1 MDLQFTDE
9 QNMLRDMTR
18 NLCADHSGTD
28 IVRKMEDDPL
38 GVPADLWQQMRETGL
53 LGMAIAEDHGGMGLN
68 MLDCA
73 VIYEQLGRN
82 LAPGPYFASTVM
94 SAGALKHAGEA
105 SDRRELFG
113 AIAAGDT
120 IVVPAW
126 LEPDHGFGPAGVQ
139 LRAER
144 RGDAYVLTGTKRH
157 VFHAVAA
164 QKLLVLARTGDA
176 PEAIDLFLVDT
187 DTPGLQLTQ
196 QRSMASD
203 TQYRVDFDQV
213 RVSADRHV
221 GAEGRGWQAWEAAM
235 YEGII
240 LLAAFAAGGAERAL
254 EITVQY
260 SKDREQFGKP
270 IGAFQ
275 SLAHYMADAAAVV
288 DGAKVLVQEA
298 AWAHAAGKDI
308 RRLAPM
314 AKLFACKAFR
324 DVTSVAQQIHGGI
337 GFTLDY
343 DIQLFYRRA
352 KQLQMN
358 WWDSRYLE
366 ELVAADILDRDG
378 ERTIPDPFTA

>member
-18 NLCADHSGTD
+18 NLCADFSGTD
-28 IVRKMEDDPL
+28 VVRKMENDPQ
-38 GVPADLWQQMRETGL
+38 GVPAGLWQQMSGTGL
-53 LGMAIAEDHGGMGLN
+53 LGMAISEEHGGMGLN

-73 VIYEQLGRN
+73 VIYEQLGRH

-94 SAGALKHAGEA
+94 SAGALKHAGDA
-105 SDRRELFG
+105 SDRRELLG
-113 AIAAGDT
+113 AIASGEA
-120 IVVPAW
+120 IVAPAW
-126 LEPDHGFGPAGVQ
+126 LEPDNGFGPAGVQ

-144 RGDAYVLTGTKRH
+144 KGDAYILNGTKRH
-157 VFHAVAA
+157 VFHAAAA

-187 DTPGLQLTQ
+187 GTPGLTLTQ
-196 QRSMASD
+196 QHSMASD

-298 AWAHAAGKDI
+298 AWAHSAGKDI

-324 DVTSVAQQIHGGI
+324 EVTHMAQQVHGGI

-366 ELVAADILDRDG
+366 ELVAADILDRVG
-378 ERTIPDPFTA
+378 EHTIPDPFTA